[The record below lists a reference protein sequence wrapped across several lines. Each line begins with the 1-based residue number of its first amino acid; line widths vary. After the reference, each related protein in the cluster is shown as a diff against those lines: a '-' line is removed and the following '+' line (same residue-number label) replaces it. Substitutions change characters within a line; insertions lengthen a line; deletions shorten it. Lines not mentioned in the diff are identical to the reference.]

1 MTRPLAMKILVTG
14 ATGAIGPVIVDEL
27 ARAGFSVRGVSRHS
41 DVPGDVTDLDAMRRA
56 VEGMDVV
63 VHAAALLHINNPPP
77 ELDDLYRRINVGGTE
92 NVVRAAA
99 EAGVGRIVYCSTIN
113 VYGGNLAGVVDEDT
127 VPRPETIYARTKLEA
142 ERLVLD
148 SANGTVLRLAAV
160 YGARMKGNYERLL
173 RAMARGRFI
182 GVGDGTNRRTL
193 VHERDVARAVSLAA
207 THPEAAP
214 GVFNV
219 TDGAIHTVREILAA
233 MAAALGRNPPRLAL
247 PVAPIRL
254 GVGTVEALARIAH
267 VRPPVTR
274 ALLDKYLEDVA
285 VRGEKIQ
292 RELGFVPAF
301 DLARGWTDAV
311 SSLEVRSR
319 RSARS

>member
-1 MTRPLAMKILVTG
+1 MNILVTG
-14 ATGAIGPVIVDEL
+14 ATGAIGPVILDEL
-27 ARAGFSVRGVSRHS
+27 ARAGFRVRGVSRHS
-41 DVPGDVTDLDAMRRA
+41 EAPGDVTDLDAMRRA

-63 VHAAALLHINNPPP
+63 VHAAALLHVNNPPP
-77 ELDDLYRRINVGGTE
+77 ELDELYRRVNVGGTE

-113 VYGGNLAGVVDEDT
+113 VYGGSLGNTIDEST
-127 VPRPETIYARTKLEA
+127 NPRPETIYARTKLDA
-142 ERLVLD
+142 ERLVLG
-148 SANGTVLRLAAV
+148 AGNGTVLRLAAV

-173 RAMARGRFI
+173 RAMARDRFV

-193 VHERDVARAVSLAA
+193 VHERDVARAVALAA
-207 THPEAAP
+207 THPAAAN

-219 TDGAIHTVREILAA
+219 TDGTIHTVREILGA
-233 MAAALGRNPPRLAL
+233 MAAALGRTPPRLAL
-247 PVAPIRL
+247 PVTPIRL
-254 GVGTVEALARIAH
+254 GIGAVETLARVAH

-274 ALLDKYLEDVA
+274 ALLEKYLEDVA

-301 DLARGWTDAV
+301 DLARGWADAV
-311 SSLEVRSR
+311 STLGLR
-319 RSARS
+319 